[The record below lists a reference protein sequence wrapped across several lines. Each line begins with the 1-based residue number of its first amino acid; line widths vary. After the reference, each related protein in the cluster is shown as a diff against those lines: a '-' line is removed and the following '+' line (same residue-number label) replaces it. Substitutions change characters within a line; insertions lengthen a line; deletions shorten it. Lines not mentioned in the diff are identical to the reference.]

1 MTQQQPMPPAAQP
14 GTPEADRIR
23 GYLQTQA
30 AKLPLD
36 ELCAKVRADIE
47 QVREALVAAPAGR
60 FTERPSEAEWSPNE
74 IAGHLTSTSRAISEG
89 IVLVLDSGAR
99 PGGITDE
106 MRTTQQV
113 RSAEEWWGQLLA
125 DREQTLARIAEAR
138 GDEHPEVKWPHSVFG
153 DLSWREWL
161 LFLRVH
167 DLDHARQL
175 AAATAELAEQAND

>member
-30 AKLPLD
+30 AKLSLA
-36 ELCAKVRADIE
+36 ELCTKVRADIE
-47 QVREALVAAPAGR
+47 RVREALLAAPAER
-60 FTERPSEAEWSPNE
+60 FTARPSEGEWSPNE
-74 IAGHLTSTSRAISEG
+74 IAGHLTSTSRVIADG
-89 IVLVLDSGAR
+89 ILQVLDGGER

-106 MRTTQQV
+106 MRTTDQV
-113 RSAEEWWGQLLA
+113 HTAERWWELLLT
-125 DREQTLARIAEAR
+125 DRERVLARVAEAT

-175 AAATAELAEQAND
+175 AAATAELAEEADD